1 MEQRRIVMQSR
12 MSAPASEHL
21 SRYDPPRNPHLNRAT
36 VFTETERQAFGHE
49 GLLPP
54 AVLPLQLQIARRH
67 DEIGV
72 TIRLGVRHLGRICP
86 QPSVE
91 TAFAHHG
98 GGRHRSRRTRNA
110 PELGQTPRK
119 GRGSNRSLR
128 RYRILC
134 RQSRISMTEILIA
147 ARPDRVGQPCGN
159 ARRIRVCFH

>member
-1 MEQRRIVMQSR
+1 MEQRRIVMPSR

-21 SRYDPPRNPHLNRAT
+21 SRYDLRNPHLNRGT

-49 GLLPP
+49 GLLPPAVLPP

-72 TIRLGVRHLGRICP
+72 TIRFGVRHLGRICP

-119 GRGSNRSLR
+119 AEAATDPCVATEYYAHSRG
-128 RYRILC
+128 
-134 RQSRISMTEILIA
+134 
-147 ARPDRVGQPCGN
+147 
-159 ARRIRVCFH
+159 